1 MEVSAMEITLLS
13 PTCLFLLWLLWE
25 GTVFVSWCPDA
36 SMRERQMC
44 LSRAWGGDG
53 GVWSSDSSCLLVAP
67 SCSATSMG
75 FFFFSFGLTCKAA
88 ESLQSNTAFQ
98 RKCASTL
105 SALHSQ
111 WRHHFPVKDLQER
124 ENNDGFNASR
134 KAPFVHYGS
143 MLFLTEID
151 VELYH

>member
-1 MEVSAMEITLLS
+1 MGEFGALTA
-13 PTCLFLLWLLWE
+13 P
-25 GTVFVSWCPDA
+25 VSWWLHPALPLPWD
-36 SMRERQMC
+36 
-44 LSRAWGGDG
+44 
-53 GVWSSDSSCLLVAP
+53 
-67 SCSATSMG
+67 
-75 FFFFSFGLTCKAA
+75 FFFSFGLTCEAA

-134 KAPFVHYGS
+134 KAPFVLYGS